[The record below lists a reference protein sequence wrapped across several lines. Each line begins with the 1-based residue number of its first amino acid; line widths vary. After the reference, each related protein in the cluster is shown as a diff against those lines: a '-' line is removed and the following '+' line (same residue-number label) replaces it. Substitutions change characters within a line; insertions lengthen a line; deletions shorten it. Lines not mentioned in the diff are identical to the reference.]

1 LTEINFHCFIYF
13 YRYDENGNL
22 VGFEDGKIGKVTLQ
36 YDKGDRIEK
45 IIPGNS
51 EDPIKILY
59 DNVGGCVRQIGKEE
73 SPEKDLRRF
82 WHDARGKMKQF
93 MSVKNDVSFRVSF
106 HHDHLGRLVAWSET
120 RVDKKSS
127 EKRFRQYFYS
137 DFRNPM
143 RVTHVHNP
151 KSSMT
156 QRLLYDHNGH
166 LAAVETSEQKLLVAT
181 DQAGTPI
188 LVFRSDGTVLKE
200 MKYSPFGLKVS
211 DSNPNMEFPIGF
223 MGGIVSS
230 HAPTMY
236 HMSEGRVFDAEISQ
250 WICPDWESLQDDL
263 ESPHQLFVYRFRNND
278 PINPNMKPSVKSNTK
293 EWAALFG
300 FDLDKI
306 LDVGNNENEISS
318 PDYLIRNRPLL
329 TSRLNLLSGLEST
342 VRSARAS
349 LRQLN
354 FVPSRDFST
363 RLVLNA
369 RIASQNSGFGDGF
382 LLSVLRSEETQV
394 DRGLSIATFVEG
406 VPGVVQNI
414 FASVLNGSQYLA
426 DISFLE
432 TADKS
437 IYYFAKISNP
447 DISGLTN
454 SLSID
459 MDNVNRLAGQYT
471 VELKDLVKGL
481 TGKDLKI
488 AKDNLELHIIYADE
502 TSLSKYRETVHDD
515 VSNSAIWRAWARE
528 KNLVMDGFTG
538 YGDWTK
544 AQRAELA
551 AMRPGT
557 AQPGVRGFEAVEIL
571 PRNRLPQLV
580 RDQSN
585 YGFVSELV
593 QARRRKNRH
602 GRSRKH
608 L

>member
-1 LTEINFHCFIYF
+1 M
-13 YRYDENGNL
+13 
-22 VGFEDGKIGKVTLQ
+22 VGFEDGSVGKVTLQ

-45 IIPGNS
+45 ILPGNS
-51 EDPIKILY
+51 DEPNKIIY
-59 DNVGGCVRQIGKEE
+59 DNVGGCVKQIGKGDVA
-73 SPEKDLRRF
+73 EKEQHRRF
-82 WHDARGKMKQF
+82 WHDARGKMKQLLT
-93 MSVKNDVSFRVSF
+93 VKNDVVIRFAF

-120 RVDKKSS
+120 RNDKKTVD
-127 EKRFRQYFYS
+127 KRFRQYFYS

-151 KSSMT
+151 KASST

-166 LAAVETSEQKLLVAT
+166 LAAIETAEQKLLVAT
-181 DQAGTPI
+181 DQVGTPI
-188 LVFRSDGTVLKE
+188 LVFRSDGSVLKE
-200 MKYSPFGLKVS
+200 MKYSPFGLRVS

-223 MGGIVSS
+223 MGGIVNN
-230 HAPTMY
+230 HAPSMY
-236 HMSEGRVFDAEISQ
+236 HMPAGRIYDAEIYQ
-250 WICPDWESLQDDL
+250 WICPDWESLQDNL

-278 PINPNMKPSVKSNTK
+278 PINSETRPSVKAETK

-300 FDLDKI
+300 YDLDNI
-306 LDVGNNENEISS
+306 LDVGNNENEVSS
-318 PDYLIRNRPLL
+318 PEYKIRNRALL
-329 TSRLNLLSGLEST
+329 ASKLHLLSGLEST
-342 VRSARAS
+342 VKSARAT
-349 LRQLN
+349 LKQLN
-354 FVPSRDFST
+354 FVPSREFST
-363 RLVLNA
+363 RLVLNS

-382 LLSVLRSEETQV
+382 LLSVLRTDENQV

-432 TADKS
+432 TSDKS
-437 IYYFAKISNP
+437 IFYFSKILNS
-447 DISGLTN
+447 DISGMTN

-459 MDNVNRLAGQYT
+459 MDNVNRLAGQFT

-488 AKDNLELHIIYADE
+488 AKDNLELHVIYADE
-502 TSLSKYRETVHDD
+502 TSLSKFRETVHDES
-515 VSNSAIWRAWARE
+515 SNSAVWRAWARE
-528 KNLVMDGFTG
+528 RSLVMDGFTG

-544 AQRAELA
+544 PQRAELA

-557 AQPGVRGFEAVEIL
+557 AQPGVRGYEAVEIL

-585 YGFVSELV
+585 YGFVSEIV

>member
-1 LTEINFHCFIYF
+1 MI
-13 YRYDENGNL
+13 
-22 VGFEDGKIGKVTLQ
+22 GFEDGSVGKVTLQ

-45 IIPGNS
+45 ILTGKS
-51 EDPIKILY
+51 DDPLKVLY
-59 DNVGGCVRQIGKEE
+59 DNVGGCIRQIGKEE
-73 SPEKDLRRF
+73 NPEKEVRRF

-93 MSVKNDVSFRVSF
+93 LSVKNDVTTRVSF

-120 RVDKKSS
+120 RTDKKSS

-137 DFRNPM
+137 DFRHPQ

-151 KSSMT
+151 KASST

-166 LAAVETSEQKLLVAT
+166 LVAIETSEQKLLVAT
-181 DQAGTPI
+181 DQVGTPI

-200 MKYSPFGLKVS
+200 MKYSPFGVKVS
-211 DSNPNMEFPIGF
+211 DSNPSMEFPIGY
-223 MGGIVSS
+223 MGSIVNN
-230 HAPTMY
+230 HATTLY
-236 HMSEGRVFDAEISQ
+236 HMAEGRVYDAEIYQ
-250 WICPDWESLQDDL
+250 WVCPDWERLQDEL
-263 ESPHQLFVYRFRNND
+263 TSPHQLFVYRFRNND
-278 PINPNMKPSVKSNTK
+278 PVNPELRSNVKMDTK
-293 EWAALFG
+293 QWAALFG

-306 LDVGNNENEISS
+306 LDVGNTENEISS
-318 PDYLIRNRPLL
+318 PDYFIKNKPLL
-329 TSRLNLLSGLEST
+329 ASKLSLLSGLEST
-342 VRSARAS
+342 VKSAKAS

-354 FVPSRDFST
+354 FVPMKDFST

-369 RIASQNSGFGDGF
+369 RISSQNSGFGDGF
-382 LLSVLRSEETQV
+382 LLSVLKSDEAQV
-394 DRGLSIATFVEG
+394 DRGLSVATFVEG

-414 FASVLNGSQYLA
+414 FASVLNGSQYLY
-426 DISFLE
+426 DISYLE
-432 TADKS
+432 SADKS
-437 IYYFAKISNP
+437 VFYFAKGSNVENAA
-447 DISGLTN
+447 LTN

-459 MDNVNRLAGQYT
+459 MDNVNRLAGQYV

-488 AKDNLELHIIYADE
+488 SKDNFELHLVYSDE
-502 TSLSKYRETVHDD
+502 SSLSKYRETVSDEI
-515 VSNSAIWRAWARE
+515 SNSAMWRAWARE

-551 AMRPGT
+551 GMRPGT

-585 YGFVSELV
+585 YGFVSEIV

>member
-1 LTEINFHCFIYF
+1 M
-13 YRYDENGNL
+13 
-22 VGFEDGKIGKVTLQ
+22 EDGAVGKVTLQ

-45 IIPGNS
+45 ILTGKS
-51 EDPIKILY
+51 DDPLKIFY

-73 SPEKDLRRF
+73 NPEKETRRF
-82 WHDARGKMKQF
+82 WHDARGKLKQLL
-93 MSVKNDVSFRVSF
+93 SVRSDVTTRVAF

-120 RVDKKSS
+120 RTDKKSS

-137 DFRNPM
+137 DFRNPQ

-151 KSSMT
+151 KASST

-166 LAAVETSEQKLLVAT
+166 LVAVETAEQKLLVAT
-181 DQAGTPI
+181 DQVGTPI

-200 MKYSPFGLKVS
+200 MKFSPFGLKVV
-211 DSNPNMEFPIGF
+211 DSNPSMEFPIGF
-223 MGGIVSS
+223 MGSIVSN
-230 HAPTMY
+230 HAPTLN
-236 HMSEGRVFDAEISQ
+236 HMTEGRVYDAEISQ

-263 ESPHQLFVYRFRNND
+263 ISPHQLFVYRFRNND
-278 PINPNMKPSVKSNTK
+278 PINSGLRDSIKMGTK
-293 EWAALFG
+293 EWAALYG

-306 LDVGNNENEISS
+306 LDVGSSDNEISGS
-318 PDYLIRNRPLL
+318 DHLIRNKPLL
-329 TSRLNLLSGLEST
+329 ASRLNLLSGLENT
-342 VRSARAS
+342 VKTAKAS
-349 LRQLN
+349 LRHLN
-354 FVPSRDFST
+354 FVPMKDFST
-363 RLVLNA
+363 RLVLNS
-369 RIASQNSGFGDGF
+369 RISSQNSGFGDGF
-382 LLSVLRSEETQV
+382 LLSVLRSDEAQV
-394 DRGLSIATFVEG
+394 DRGLSVATFIEG

-414 FASVLNGSQYLA
+414 FASVLNGSQFLT
-426 DISFLE
+426 DISYLE

-437 IYYFAKISNP
+437 VFFFAKV
-447 DISGLTN
+447 SGVENSALAN

-459 MDNVNRLAGQYT
+459 MDTVNRLAGQYV

-481 TGKDLKI
+481 SGKDLKI
-488 AKDNLELHIIYADE
+488 AKDNFELHMIYSDE
-502 TSLSKYRETVHDD
+502 LSLSKYREMVYDD
-515 VSNSAIWRAWARE
+515 LSNSAIWRAWARE
-528 KNLVMDGFTG
+528 KNLVNDGFTG

-585 YGFVSELV
+585 YGFVSEIV

>member
-1 LTEINFHCFIYF
+1 
-13 YRYDENGNL
+13 L
-22 VGFEDGKIGKVTLQ
+22 VGFEDGAVGKVTLQ

-45 IIPGNS
+45 ILPGSS

-59 DNVGGCVRQIGKEE
+59 DNVGGCVKQIGKGEN
-73 SPEKDLRRF
+73 PEKELRRF
-82 WHDARGKMKQF
+82 WHDARGKVKQLL
-93 MSVKNDVSFRVSF
+93 SVKNDVTIRVAF

-120 RVDKKSS
+120 RSDKKTVD
-127 EKRFRQYFYS
+127 KRFRQYFYS
-137 DFRNPM
+137 DFRNPT

-151 KSSMT
+151 KASST

-166 LAAVETSEQKLLVAT
+166 LAAIETSEQKLLVAT
-181 DQAGTPI
+181 DQVGTPI
-188 LVFRSDGTVLKE
+188 LVFRSDGSVLKE

-230 HAPTMY
+230 HATSMY
-236 HMSEGRVFDAEISQ
+236 HMPEGRIYDAEISQ
-250 WICPDWESLQDDL
+250 WICPDWESLQKDL

-278 PINPNMKPSVKSNTK
+278 PINAETKSSIKTETK
-293 EWAALFG
+293 DWAALFG
-300 FDLDKI
+300 YDLDKI
-306 LDVGNNENEISS
+306 LDVGSNENENSS
-318 PDYLIRNRPLL
+318 PDYLIKNRDLL
-329 TSRLNLLSGLEST
+329 ASKLHLLSGLEST

-354 FVPSRDFST
+354 FVPSREFST

-382 LLSVLRSEETQV
+382 LLSVLRSDETQV
-394 DRGLSIATFVEG
+394 DRSLSIATFVEG

-437 IYYFAKISNP
+437 IYYFAKVSNS
-447 DISGLTN
+447 DNSGMTN

-488 AKDNLELHIIYADE
+488 AKDNLELHVVYADE
-502 TSLSKYRETVHDD
+502 LSLTKYRETVHDD
-515 VSNSAIWRAWARE
+515 AANSAVWRAWARE
-528 KNLVMDGFTG
+528 RNLVMDGFTG

-544 AQRAELA
+544 PQRVELA

-557 AQPGVRGFEAVEIL
+557 AQPGVRGYEAVEIL

-585 YGFVSELV
+585 YGFVSEIV